1 MSPIQIYNDNVGHTH
16 ETAVAAV
23 YNAGFADGY
32 AKAVAD
38 LAPPPTPETPVETP
52 PEPSV

>member
-16 ETAVAAV
+16 ETAVQAV
-23 YNAGFADGY
+23 HKAGFDDGY

-38 LAPPPTPETPVETP
+38 LTPPPEPPVVDTP